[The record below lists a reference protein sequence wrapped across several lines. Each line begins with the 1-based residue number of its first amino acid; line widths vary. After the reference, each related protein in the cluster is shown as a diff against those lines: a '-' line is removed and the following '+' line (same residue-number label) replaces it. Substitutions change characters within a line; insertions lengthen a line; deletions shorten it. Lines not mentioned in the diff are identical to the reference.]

1 MTQPVQIS
9 NIDGDLVLPLGD
21 LLTGCFPRA
30 GLPAEEALSS
40 NYLGYGLSAI
50 LLSVVMLEASI
61 GRACYDGRLTR
72 GSPVWSSLV
81 AHEGLEGLKEGLM
94 EVFALR
100 DAIVHSH
107 LNGRSTMPKDRQTG
121 RWWWRLNCS
130 LGTETA
136 S

>member
-50 LLSVVMLEASI
+50 LLPDYPAVAS
-61 GRACYDGRLTR
+61 T
-72 GSPVWSSLV
+72 V
-81 AHEGLEGLKEGLM
+81 AI
-94 EVFALR
+94 R
-100 DAIVHSH
+100 
-107 LNGRSTMPKDRQTG
+107 
-121 RWWWRLNCS
+121 
-130 LGTETA
+130 
-136 S
+136 